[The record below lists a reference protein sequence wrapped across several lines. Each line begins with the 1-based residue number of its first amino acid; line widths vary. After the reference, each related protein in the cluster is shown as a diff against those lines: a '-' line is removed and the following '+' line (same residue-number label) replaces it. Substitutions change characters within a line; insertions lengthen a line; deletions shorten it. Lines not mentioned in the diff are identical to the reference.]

1 MMVLSVLAAISR
13 RATYDAIVSISQL
26 TDRQQRAPA
35 RTKLTARVHASQAAC
50 QVKPIDTERCTDV
63 LHRLRPRFDSPS
75 HTPLL
80 RLPSTQPPPCNWTTT
95 LTSVTKPRWI
105 SRRSQ

>member
-35 RTKLTARVHASQAAC
+35 RTKLTARVRSSQAAC
-50 QVKPIDTERCTDV
+50 QVKTIGKV
-63 LHRLRPRFDSPS
+63 HRLRPRIDSPS

-80 RLPSTQPPPCNWTTT
+80 RLPSTQPPPCNWTTP
-95 LTSVTKPRWI
+95 LTPVTKPRWI
-105 SRRSQ
+105 SRRSH